1 MRASLIFLAFFAATS
16 VSALDDYAPVAQFV
30 PQAVAQPAVVNLKA
44 PCTADCPP
52 EAPPA
57 LAWSQAP
64 PPHDGTP
71 YPGIALQ
78 DALQDVPVET
88 VPLAS
93 VVPAK

>member
-1 MRASLIFLAFFAATS
+1 MRASLLLFLAFFAATA
-16 VSALDDYAPVAQFV
+16 VSALDEYAPVARFV
-30 PQAVAQPAVVNLKA
+30 PQAIAQPAA
-44 PCTADCPP
+44 PCTDCP
-52 EAPPA
+52 EAPA
-57 LAWSQAP
+57 LTWSQAP

-71 YPGIALQ
+71 YPGTALQ

>member
-1 MRASLIFLAFFAATS
+1 MRASLIFLAFFVATS

-30 PQAVAQPAVVNLKA
+30 PQAVAQ

>member
-1 MRASLIFLAFFAATS
+1 VCIIMRASLLLFLAFFAATT

-30 PQAVAQPAVVNLKA
+30 PQAVAQPCA
-44 PCTADCPP
+44 ADCPE

-64 PPHDGTP
+64 DGTP
-71 YPGIALQ
+71 YPGTALQ
-78 DALQDVPVET
+78 DALQNVPVET
-88 VPLAS
+88 VPLPS